1 MTGTKKD
8 RIPSKTK
15 IIKRTKKYMQ
25 ELGTYKE
32 QFAQAI
38 DVYADMVY
46 QYNVL
51 SNEFASQG
59 YKCSIDTERGG
70 EKKNPILVTLENL
83 RKDIG
88 TYSDRLMLTA
98 KSYSDDLKKPKE
110 EKSAFSI
117 FLENHKK

>member
-1 MTGTKKD
+1 MPRSKKSEL
-8 RIPSKTK
+8 PSKST
-15 IIKRTKKYMQ
+15 IINNTKKYME
-25 ELGTYKE
+25 ELGTYKP
-32 QFAQAI
+32 QFSQII

-51 SNEFASQG
+51 SKEFALQG
-59 YKCSIDTERGG
+59 YQCSVDTERGG

-98 KSYSDDLKKPKE
+98 KSYSDELKKPKE
-110 EKSAFSI
+110 ERSAFSV
-117 FLENHKK
+117 FLESHKK